1 MKKTIIAITLFSF
14 SFLSLNV
21 HMHELEHAE
30 HSDHISKHNLLEQ
43 DCNFC
48 QFNSE
53 NSFVESST
61 TSLKINFK
69 VIMFKQYVSNYISF
83 NIFCFL
89 NKSPPQ

>member
-14 SFLSLNV
+14 AFLSLHV
-21 HMHELEHAE
+21 HIHENDQLDHA
-30 HSDHISKHNLLEQ
+30 SDYNTVEE
-43 DCNFC
+43 DCDFC

-53 NSFVESST
+53 NSFVEIST
-61 TSLKINFK
+61 TSAKINFK
-69 VIMFKQYVSNYISF
+69 NITFKQYVSNYMSF